1 MPMGSDRRSETL
13 FTLAEERG
21 YRFLAGAPGRQLLRS
36 VEDTSLLVEA
46 CGSNDVDSALLYAEN
61 LTAGFFDLSS
71 GEAGGILQKL
81 RNYRVRL
88 AVVCLP
94 GRVRFSSR
102 FGDLVA
108 EEKRGNYFRL
118 FESDQAA
125 REWLSR

>member
-1 MPMGSDRRSETL
+1 MGSDRRSETL
-13 FTLAEERG
+13 FTLAEEGG
-21 YRFLAGAPGRQLLRS
+21 YRFLEGAPGRQLLRR
-36 VEDTSLLVEA
+36 VEDASLLVEA
-46 CGSNDVDSALLYAEN
+46 CGSSDVDSVLLYAEN

-94 GRVRFSSR
+94 GSVRFNSR
-102 FGDLVA
+102 FGELVG

-118 FESDQAA
+118 FESDHPA
-125 REWLSR
+125 RDWLSR

>member
-1 MPMGSDRRSETL
+1 MGGDRRNETL
-13 FTLAEERG
+13 FTLREG
-21 YRFLAGAPGRQLLRS
+21 TGHKFLEGAPGRQLLRR
-36 VEDTSLLVEA
+36 VEDASLVVEA
-46 CGSNDVDSALLYAEN
+46 CGSRDVDSALLYAEN

-94 GRVRFSSR
+94 GSVRLSSR
-102 FGDLVA
+102 FGELVA

-118 FESDQAA
+118 FNSDHAA